1 MNATLGPAQKQ
12 ARAYWRDFWRPSV
25 SVSPLSGCSGR
36 SDAWRSMRLSSG
48 YQITRPPT
56 QGVIAVTAVTLILS
70 MTPLFDVAML
80 DTESP
85 FGIFGRST
93 R

>member
-1 MNATLGPAQKQ
+1 LPGKARLKKE
-12 ARAYWRDFWRPSV
+12 ARAYWRDFWRPSAPV
-25 SVSPLSGCSGR
+25 LPLSGCSG
-36 SDAWRSMRLSSG
+36 AWRSTPSLSG
-48 YQITRPPT
+48 YQITKPPT

-80 DTESP
+80 DTGSP
-85 FGIFGRST
+85 FGIFGHST